1 MGFWLLLS
9 GQFESSFLIGSGVV
23 SSALAVFCCHRLGL
37 IGASYQP
44 IASLPGFLLYLPWL
58 LSQIVIAD
66 PWCGSKCAAF
76 CIASLDVT
84 RRSWSPRP
92 AIQPRLVKVPHK
104 IDHPLAQTLLA
115 NSITLTPGTVTVD
128 VAEDHLL
135 VHALTEAA
143 QKGVLEGSMAQR
155 VSKLI
160 PDSDD
165 HSDTGEDCS

>member
-1 MGFWLLLS
+1 LRSILLFVTLMGFWLLLS

-58 LSQIVIAD
+58 LSQIV
-66 PWCGSKCAAF
+66 
-76 CIASLDVT
+76 IASLDVT

-143 QKGVLEGSMAQR
+143 QKGVLEGSMTQR

-165 HSDTGEDCS
+165 HSDTGEVAS

>member
-1 MGFWLLLS
+1 MRSILLFVTLMGFWLLLS

-37 IGASYQP
+37 IGSTYQP
-44 IASLPGFLLYLPWL
+44 IESLAGFLLYLPWL
-58 LSQIVIAD
+58 LGQIV
-66 PWCGSKCAAF
+66 
-76 CIASLDVT
+76 IASLDVT
-84 RRSWSPRP
+84 LRSWSPRSS
-92 AIQPRLVKVPHK
+92 IQPRLVKVPHD

-128 VAEDHLL
+128 VEQDHLL

-143 QKGVLEGSMAQR
+143 QRGVLDGSMAR
-155 VSKLI
+155 RISRMI

-165 HSDTGEDCS
+165 HGDTGEVDS

>member
-1 MGFWLLLS
+1 MRSILLFVTLMGFWLLLS

-58 LSQIVIAD
+58 LSQIV
-66 PWCGSKCAAF
+66 
-76 CIASLDVT
+76 IASLDVT

-165 HSDTGEDCS
+165 HSDTGEVAS

>member
-1 MGFWLLLS
+1 MRSILLFVTLMGFWLLLS

-58 LSQIVIAD
+58 LSQIV
-66 PWCGSKCAAF
+66 
-76 CIASLDVT
+76 IASLDVT

>member
-1 MGFWLLLS
+1 MRSILLFVTLMGFWLLLS

-58 LSQIVIAD
+58 LSQIVIA
-66 PWCGSKCAAF
+66 
-76 CIASLDVT
+76 SLDVT

-135 VHALTEAA
+135 VHALTEVDGAA
-143 QKGVLEGSMAQR
+143 
-155 VSKLI
+155 
-160 PDSDD
+160 
-165 HSDTGEDCS
+165 